1 MTIRLHVF
9 PLSPR
14 AFKVLFAAHQIG
26 VPYEMALLNMA
37 AGEQRK
43 PEYAKINPNQ
53 RMPSLEDGDFCL
65 WESNAIVNY
74 LAEQKPESGYLPR
87 DAKTRAL
94 TQQWQFWEAN
104 HWDPACAIFMFENVV
119 KKLFGRGETDPN
131 EIRRATELM
140 ARLAPVFDGQLQKTR
155 YIVGDRMTVAD
166 LCLAADLVSADQ
178 AQMPLGEYRNIQRW
192 IAEMRA
198 LPSWQKTVAMQKPP
212 G

>member
-1 MTIRLHVF
+1 MAIKLHVF

-26 VPYEMALLNMA
+26 VPYEMVLLNLA

-43 PEYAKINPNQ
+43 PDYAKINPNQ

-74 LAEQKPESGYLPR
+74 LAEQKPEFGYLPR
-87 DAKTRAL
+87 DPKARAL
-94 TQQWQFWEAN
+94 TQQWEFWESN

-119 KKLFGRGETDPN
+119 KKLFGRGEPDLN
-131 EIRRATELM
+131 EIKRGTELM
-140 ARLAPVFDGQLQKTR
+140 ARLGPVFDGQLQKTR
-155 YIVGDRMTVAD
+155 YMIGDSMTVAD

-192 IAEMRA
+192 IAEVRA
-198 LPSWQKTVAMQKPP
+198 LPAWQKTVAMQKPP